1 MLIKKT
7 QKTIKNI
14 KISKSKSKKLN
25 KKLNKER
32 KSPNESATLFD
43 IGTIKKGNDGHTVK
57 CLI

>member
-7 QKTIKNI
+7 QKTSKN
-14 KISKSKSKKLN
+14 KISKS

-43 IGTIKKGNDGHTVK
+43 VGTMKKGNDDMVK
-57 CLI
+57 VMSRES